1 MTVQGEKI
9 QAATARLF
17 NRELSWLAFNGR
29 VLEEA
34 TNMAHPLLER
44 LRFLSISGNNLDE
57 FFMTRVAGLK
67 GQQLRGVEDLSADG
81 MTATQQL
88 DAIAEQARLA
98 LTKVWDPRV
107 VSKLFDELGPRIADR
122 PGGYTRL
129 IKLMPRKG
137 DGAPMAMVEL
147 VL

>member
-1 MTVQGEKI
+1 MGGRKLSRPTDHRLSMIRNQITDLIRYEKI
-9 QAATARLF
+9 RTTEAKA
-17 NRELSWLAFNGR
+17 RELKREAEKVITLAK
-29 VLEEA
+29 
-34 TNMAHPLLER
+34 TNDVHHR
-44 LRFLSISGNNLDE
+44 
-57 FFMTRVAGLK
+57 
-67 GQQLRGVEDLSADG
+67 
-81 MTATQQL
+81 
-88 DAIAEQARLA
+88 RLA

-122 PGGYTRL
+122 PGGYTRM